1 MSVSYSLGGPE
12 ALSAFLLTGSERAHS
27 SAAGNSSHNNSL
39 KHSLVYDHIYRALFP
54 SSSVLNEIFRHGKSS
69 CPTYAEF
76 LFKYVVKLQS
86 ATYKNF
92 RKNTGNAILS
102 RYLN

>member
-1 MSVSYSLGGPE
+1 MSVSYRLGGPD

-27 SAAGNSSHNNSL
+27 SVAENSSYNNSL
-39 KHSLVYDHIYRALFP
+39 KHSLVYDDIYRALFP
-54 SSSVLNEIFRHGKSS
+54 SSSALDEIFRLGKSS

-92 RKNTGNAILS
+92 RKRAGNAIFF